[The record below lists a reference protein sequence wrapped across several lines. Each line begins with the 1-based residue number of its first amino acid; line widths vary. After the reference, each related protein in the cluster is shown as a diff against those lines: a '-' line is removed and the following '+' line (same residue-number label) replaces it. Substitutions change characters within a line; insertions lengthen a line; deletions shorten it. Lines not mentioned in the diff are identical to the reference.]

1 MKYVCPLIVVKDVQV
16 SREFYENV
24 MGQKVKFDFGENIQF
39 EGDFS
44 IHDKN
49 HYRKLIENESFRISS
64 RPHNFELYFEEDDI
78 ENAVSRVKESGMEF
92 VHDLREQPWGQRVAR
107 FYDPDGHI
115 IEIGESMESVAVRFF
130 RKGMSVEEISRRT
143 SLPTDFVEL
152 ALMQRI
158 PGWKE

>member
-1 MKYVCPLIVVKDVQV
+1 
-16 SREFYENV
+16 
-24 MGQKVKFDFGENIQF
+24 
-39 EGDFS
+39 
-44 IHDKN
+44 
-49 HYRKLIENESFRISS
+49 
-64 RPHNFELYFEEDDI
+64 
-78 ENAVSRVKESGMEF
+78 MEF